1 MYNDYYMKWIFNM
14 DVIQTKP
21 DMIVVLGDLVSSQLI
36 KYEEFQ
42 QRVIRLKWIFELPPV
57 STL

>member
-1 MYNDYYMKWIFNM
+1 M